1 MNLIVVIAAL
11 YLAKVILTSALLFGY
26 YRLFLKDRMF
36 HQYNRYY
43 LLGATLGSLI
53 LPLIHLPVPDALP
66 LIGKAPVLGP
76 ALYAI
81 VPGDWKEPAA
91 AKIPPGA
98 AGADQ
103 FLPNPGTGDT
113 VLFS

>member
-11 YLAKVILTSALLFGY
+11 YLVKVILTSALLFGY

-76 ALYAI
+76 ALNAI
-81 VPGDWKEPAA
+81 VPGDWKEPTGGGAA
-91 AKIPPGA
+91 A
-98 AGADQ
+98 AGGPAWWNAGR
-103 FLPNPGTGDT
+103 LTTG
-113 VLFS
+113 VYR